1 MDPSLVSTKEIDYLD
16 EDKPL
21 RGQNYVCLS
30 FISPED
36 VLIDK
41 DVFFFTKFIESFSSQ
56 MDMLLTNLKQK
67 YPDDA
72 QLMTVIKENNSHLF
86 NVKEM
91 NEQYKFFKGLNNQ
104 ELDSEFLKMNDYKT
118 SMRGI
123 KVRGVFDTM
132 KEAQTRCDVLKRMG
146 DKFDIY
152 VAQVGC
158 WCPWSPNPEDLQDQE
173 YSETTLNT
181 LMKKYKENQMDK
193 DSLYEQRKQEKL
205 EEAMKEVAE
214 KKKAQ
219 MELVSSSVA
228 ENAPVEA
235 VSVTDVTVDP
245 SSAPSVSVS
254 DITSPQPEEVLA
266 TEVSAT
272 EVSATEVSATEV
284 SATEVSPYEDYH

>member
-72 QLMTVIKENNSHLF
+72 QLMNVIKENNSHLF

-219 MELVSSSVA
+219 MELVSSSVD
-228 ENAPVEA
+228 ENTPVEA

-245 SSAPSVSVS
+245 SSVPSVSVS
-254 DITSPQPEEVLA
+254 DITSPQPEEV
-266 TEVSAT
+266 
-272 EVSATEVSATEV
+272 
-284 SATEVSPYEDYH
+284 SATEVSPSEDYH